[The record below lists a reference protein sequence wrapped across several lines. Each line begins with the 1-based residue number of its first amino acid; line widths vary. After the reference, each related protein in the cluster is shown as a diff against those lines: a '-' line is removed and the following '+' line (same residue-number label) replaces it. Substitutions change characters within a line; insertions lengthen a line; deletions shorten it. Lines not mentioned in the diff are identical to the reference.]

1 MLHTF
6 STVHDVISVSY
17 NLKRNLTLI
26 SLNLREPF
34 TEYIGI

>member
-6 STVHDVISVSY
+6 STMHNVISVLH